1 MAIKT
6 YKPNEAHNLSERELR
21 QEYARLRR
29 AANRRLENMQK
40 RGLGTWGERR
50 FGSARGMSA
59 EYVEAALLDVSRF
72 LRDPRHTV
80 RGEQQHIDQ
89 VIDTFRERGIDFIDR
104 SNFYQ
109 FTDFMNS
116 LREQYSE
123 KLFDS
128 SDALEVF
135 GNMQRLGLDPEEVKK
150 HFDYYAQNADKLS
163 RLRVPRSEKGRGYQ
177 EIRRKIRR
185 LK

>member
-1 MAIKT
+1 MSIKT
-6 YKPNEAHNLSERELR
+6 YRPNEAKRLSDRELR
-21 QEYARLRR
+21 AEYARLRR
-29 AANRRLENMQK
+29 AANRRLENLEK
-40 RGLGTWGERR
+40 RNLGTWGSNR
-50 FGSARGMSA
+50 FGSGRGMSP
-59 EYVEAALLDVSRF
+59 EYIEAALLEVSRF

-80 RGEQQHIDQ
+80 RGEQQHVDS
-89 VIDTFRERGIDFIDR
+89 VINTFRERGIDFVNRD
-104 SNFYQ
+104 NFYE

-135 GNMQRLGLDPEEVKK
+135 GNMQRLGLDPEEVKN

-163 RLRVPRSEKGRGYQ
+163 RLRVPKSDKGRSYS

-185 LK
+185 LS

>member
-1 MAIKT
+1 MATKT
-6 YKPNEAHNLSERELR
+6 YRPNEAKNLSERELR
-21 QEYARLRR
+21 SEYARLRR
-29 AANRRLENMQK
+29 LANRRLNNLEK
-40 RGLGTWGERR
+40 RNLGTWGANR

-59 EYVEAALLDVSRF
+59 EYVEAALLEVSRF

-80 RGEQQHIDQ
+80 RGEQQHIDS

-109 FTDFMNS
+109 FTDFMNG

-135 GNMQRLGLDPEEVKK
+135 GNMQRLGLDPEEVKN

-163 RLRVPRSEKGRGYQ
+163 RLRVPKTDRGKSYQ

>member
-1 MAIKT
+1 MALKT
-6 YKPNEAHNLSERELR
+6 YRPNEAKNLSNRELR
-21 QEYARLRR
+21 QEYSRLRR
-29 AANRRLENMQK
+29 LANRRLANMER

-50 FGSARGMSA
+50 FASARGMSS
-59 EYVEAALLDVSRF
+59 EYVEAALLEVSRF

-80 RGEQQHIDQ
+80 RGEQAHMDQ
-89 VIDTFRERGIDFIDR
+89 VIDTFKERGIDFIDR
-104 SNFYQ
+104 DNFYQ

-135 GNMQRLGLDPEEVKK
+135 GNMNRLGLDPDEVKE

-163 RLRVPRSEKGRGYQ
+163 RLRIPRTDKGRSYK